1 MKAIKFERRT
11 ILKGNHE
18 THLVSR
24 SWTCPSS
31 CSLRRRRCRP
41 FWSQTRSLVCRVPD
55 NRKADFFL
63 FSAGTKNRWIN
74 WWKEY
79 HLFLRFA
86 SNTISN
92 QKLKISIVRRL
103 KFWEKDEDRI
113 FECNI
118 SLKFMLISSTIMES
132 VFKKLD
138 ISLLLTEHSLLG
150 RRPAMASLFNFFY
163 DQLISI
169 AKQVLICSGKIM
181 TLPTATP
188 VI

>member
-1 MKAIKFERRT
+1 M
-11 ILKGNHE
+11 
-18 THLVSR
+18 
-24 SWTCPSS
+24 
-31 CSLRRRRCRP
+31 
-41 FWSQTRSLVCRVPD
+41 
-55 NRKADFFL
+55 
-63 FSAGTKNRWIN
+63 
-74 WWKEY
+74 
-79 HLFLRFA
+79 
-86 SNTISN
+86 
-92 QKLKISIVRRL
+92 RRL